1 MPDRR
6 PSLDRQAID
15 ILLSVI
21 ETPQAAV
28 TSAVLDGF
36 YAAKAPAL
44 KASGLLKLND
54 HQRVTASL
62 ADCDDEPVNLSWS
75 PERRGYGYFSPAAGW
90 VSVSDSQMA
99 SFRVS
104 FEQLFERLLERLD
117 LSTRA
122 SPMVLLPDLLWEIGE
137 VRLPGRGKRVP
148 LWIGRRLADP
158 KVWSRFAETA
168 RTRPAPGLRI
178 VLSLT
183 PADRLSAQIHQGHS
197 IIAVRDIVDQAS
209 GLVVD
214 PDLLAARIASGT
226 TSADALI
233 TMAADGATVTVR
245 GKRYAFLGS
254 KQRAVIRQ
262 LYEAWEAGNP
272 ECLTAGVLEGAG
284 YRDSVNTLA
293 KAFSRNSDWREFIAE
308 GKGRCW
314 MFH

>member
-1 MPDRR
+1 MPDRQ
-6 PSLDRQAID
+6 PSLDQQTID

-21 ETPQAAV
+21 ETPHAVV
-28 TSAVLDGF
+28 TSAALDGF

-44 KASGLLKLND
+44 KASGLLELKD
-54 HQRVTASL
+54 HRRAAVSL
-62 ADCDDEPVNLSWS
+62 ADHDDEPVNLSWS
-75 PERRGYGYFSPAAGW
+75 PEHRGYGYFSPSAGW
-90 VSVSDSQMA
+90 VPVSDSKMA
-99 SFRVS
+99 SFGIS
-104 FEQLFERLLERLD
+104 FEKLFEHLLDRLD

-122 SPMVLLPDLLWEIGE
+122 SPTILLPDLLWEIGE
-137 VRLPGRGKRVP
+137 VRLPGRSKRVP

-158 KVWSRFAETA
+158 KVWSRFAETVRA
-168 RTRPAPGLRI
+168 RPAPGLRI

-183 PADRLSAQIHQGHS
+183 SADRLPALIHQGHS
-197 IIAVRDIVDQAS
+197 IIAVRDIVDHAS

-226 TSADALI
+226 TSTDALI
-233 TMAADGATVTVR
+233 AMAADGASVTVR
-245 GKRYAFLGS
+245 GKRYAFSGS

-262 LYEAWEAGNP
+262 LYEAWEAGKP
-272 ECLTAGVLEGAG
+272 ECLTAEVLEAAG
-284 YRDSVNTLA
+284 YSDSVNTLA